1 MRESPSEVHEM
12 KDSKIV
18 ESPLGYGKVEV
29 LRASDM
35 FNGDPEPRRER

>member
-1 MRESPSEVHEM
+1 M

-35 FNGDPEPRRER
+35 FSECSGKF